1 MLESDCSQLELAWPI
16 KMTVDVLVQYLI
28 DEYLADAAALD
39 VEGLEELPLLIV
51 PHLHQTSPE
60 ASFLVR

>member
-1 MLESDCSQLELAWPI
+1 
-16 KMTVDVLVQYLI
+16 MTVDVQYLI
-28 DEYLADAAALD
+28 DKYLADAAALD

>member
-1 MLESDCSQLELAWPI
+1 MLESDCSQLELAWQI
-16 KMTVDVLVQYLI
+16 KMTVYVQYLI
-28 DEYLADAAALD
+28 DKYLADAASLD